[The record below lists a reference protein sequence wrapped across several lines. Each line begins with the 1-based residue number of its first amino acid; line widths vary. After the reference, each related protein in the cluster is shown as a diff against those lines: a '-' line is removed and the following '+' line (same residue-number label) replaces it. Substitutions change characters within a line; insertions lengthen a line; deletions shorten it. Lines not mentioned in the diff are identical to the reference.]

1 MLKRRESEPGRT
13 AQDHNMTRGRKSN
26 VAQPGEWNII
36 TPAPTAQHA
45 RAPIVMPA
53 IQPLPMTH
61 AHAPSAN
68 DSARD
73 HSWWS
78 SLPIRT
84 QLLCA
89 IAAVCFIAAVS
100 AGVLAI
106 LRANDR
112 ARVEVVA
119 TVQIAER
126 LIAETI
132 RGLPPD
138 STPEGVLGHVSQQ
151 LRFFRHVRTS
161 FTDVAGRV
169 SHIVAQPDAETPHE
183 HPDRAPE
190 WFAQLV
196 SGDPE
201 TRDVPVVIAGRN
213 LGTFTV
219 EGEPADEIA
228 EVWDDLS
235 EVSIIAFA
243 VVCLMF
249 AMLYWV
255 LGRVLDPLNTL
266 SGGLQE
272 LEVGHYTARVD
283 TPAIKEL
290 EPIANRFNALA
301 GALDLARAE
310 NRELLGHLITVQE
323 DERRQIATELHD
335 EAGPCLFGI
344 TANAGSILSM
354 VKGAEPSMKEKVN
367 ERVSAILDS
376 AERLK
381 SLNRSRLKMLRPVA
395 IGRVS
400 LEELLSDL
408 VADFEKRYP
417 GVNFFLAIE
426 PIAPRYGEAI
436 ELTVY
441 RCLQQGITNA
451 LQHGRAEN
459 IDARLMLRGP
469 LPGSPDSAD
478 ELVLT
483 MTDDGIGIP
492 ERTPVGFGLS
502 AMRERVMAVDGSCTV
517 TRAEPRG
524 TTIVITVPVP
534 EQGTHHPSGILT
546 SEPLP

>member
-1 MLKRRESEPGRT
+1 MEHYNARIDPAREPPR
-13 AQDHNMTRGRKSN
+13 
-26 VAQPGEWNII
+26 
-36 TPAPTAQHA
+36 
-45 RAPIVMPA
+45 VMPA
-53 IQPLPMTH
+53 VQPLPMSH
-61 AHAPSAN
+61 ASPHLRR
-68 DSARD
+68 DDVRD

-78 SLPIRT
+78 RLPIRT

-89 IAAVCFIAAVS
+89 IAAVCLIAAIS
-100 AGVLAI
+100 AGALAI

-126 LIAETI
+126 LIAETV
-132 RGLPPD
+132 RGLPAD
-138 STPEGVLGHVSQQ
+138 SSADGVLRHVSQQ

-161 FTDVAGRV
+161 YTDAAGRV
-169 SHIVAQPDAETPHE
+169 SHIVAQPASADE
-183 HPDRAPE
+183 HPDRAPA
-190 WFAQLV
+190 WFARLV
-196 SGDPE
+196 SGEPE
-201 TRDVPVVIAGRN
+201 TRDVPVILDGKN

-219 EGEPADEIA
+219 QGEPADEIA

-235 EVSIIAFA
+235 EVSIIAFS

-266 SGGLQE
+266 SSGLQE
-272 LEVGHYTARVD
+272 LEVGHYTARVEP
-283 TPAIKEL
+283 PAVKEL
-290 EPIANRFNALA
+290 EPIASRFNALA

-354 VKGAEPSMKEKVN
+354 VKGTDATVKEKVT

-436 ELTVY
+436 ELTIY

-469 LPGSPDSAD
+469 LPGSNGSAD

-502 AMRERVMAVDGSCTV
+502 AMRERVLAVDGSCTV

-524 TTIVITVPVP
+524 TTIVITVPVADSSAH
-534 EQGTHHPSGILT
+534 QSFGILT